1 MIEGLRCRDLFVNK
15 SERWSNPSAKLLQG
29 QAWESAR
36 SHICRALNL
45 NLSATPELEIL
56 KQQLD
61 EAYHRTAHNLP
72 NNGAVKIEMVKGKE
86 TLTITNLDKLDELDS
101 YLQLKEQVQTLLP
114 HVDLPEVLLEMQ
126 VKTGFLDEFTH
137 INESFARV
145 KDLSTSI
152 CAILVANACNISLTP
167 LERPNIP
174 ALTRSRLNWVEQNYM
189 RPETLILANARL
201 VDAQS
206 LISIARSWGGGEVAS
221 ADGLRFVVPVRTVN
235 AGANSKYFGQG
246 RGITYYN
253 FTSDQFT
260 GFHGLV
266 IPGTLRD
273 SLFVLVG
280 LLEQQT
286 SLRPKELMTDT
297 SGYSDVV
304 FGLFWLLGYQ
314 FSPRLADAGEA
325 RFWKLNSDSDYGVL
339 EKLARQRVKPELIE
353 QNWDDLLR
361 IAGSL
366 KLGTVSASEIMRT
379 LQKGKKPSTLAKAIG
394 ELGRVSKTLYL
405 LNYVDDEAYR
415 RRILTQLNRGES
427 RHSLSRAVFYG
438 RRGEV
443 RQRYREGQEE
453 QLGALGLVVNAIVL
467 WNTYYMDAALNH
479 LRLGQMAINAED
491 VARLS
496 PLGYEHINILGRYR
510 FHLSE
515 DLKNGA
521 MRPLRNRGQLGEL
534 DDWSL

>member
-1 MIEGLRCRDLFVNK
+1 
-15 SERWSNPSAKLLQG
+15 
-29 QAWESAR
+29 
-36 SHICRALNL
+36 
-45 NLSATPELEIL
+45 
-56 KQQLD
+56 
-61 EAYHRTAHNLP
+61 
-72 NNGAVKIEMVKGKE
+72 
-86 TLTITNLDKLDELDS
+86 
-101 YLQLKEQVQTLLP
+101 
-114 HVDLPEVLLEMQ
+114 
-126 VKTGFLDEFTH
+126 
-137 INESFARV
+137 
-145 KDLSTSI
+145 
-152 CAILVANACNISLTP
+152 
-167 LERPNIP
+167 
-174 ALTRSRLNWVEQNYM
+174 VEQNYM

-510 FHLSE
+510 FHLEE